1 MEVLLE
7 SQLGNI
13 DETGVMLEQY
23 LEALSLS
30 PSGPTT
36 SYARASAMIPFIN
49 RISHGADRSDLARKW
64 AETVL
69 ASPSVAPLLTFDAR
83 VGIALLA
90 VQQDDVTAA
99 REQYA
104 ELESEQGTIWS
115 RVMAAGPGVYKL
127 LLVCGRH
134 HKA

>member
-36 SYARASAMIPFIN
+36 SYARASAMIPYIN

-64 AETVL
+64 AKTVL

-83 VGIALLA
+83 VGISLLA
-90 VQQDDVTAA
+90 VQQHDVTQPGSSMPNSSQNRAPFG
-99 REQYA
+99 
-104 ELESEQGTIWS
+104 QGLWPS
-115 RVMAAGPGVYKL
+115 PRRV
-127 LLVCGRH
+127 
-134 HKA
+134 